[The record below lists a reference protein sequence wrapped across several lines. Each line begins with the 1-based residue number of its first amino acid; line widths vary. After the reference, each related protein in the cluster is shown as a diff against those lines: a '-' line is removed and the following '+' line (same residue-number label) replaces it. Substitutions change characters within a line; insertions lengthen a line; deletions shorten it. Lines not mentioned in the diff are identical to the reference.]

1 MDNKLLTSA
10 NQACELSQKYLSLA
24 LRQDSKGNV
33 ERLLV
38 LSSKYHSIY
47 TSTLSDYIMS
57 KSTNDLPII
66 KDEL

>member
-1 MDNKLLTSA
+1 MNTTLLDSA

-57 KSTNDLPII
+57 KSSDDLPIFE
-66 KDEL
+66 D